1 MLGGDG
7 ISKQCRTADIMAD
20 AAYAILTKPTEY
32 TGNFVVDED
41 LLKQEGIRDFD
52 HYAVEPGTA
61 SSTDDSVWA
70 YSALQLAYWLLF
82 LRITLSVH

>member
-20 AAYAILTKPTEY
+20 AAYAILTKPTEF

-41 LLKQEGIRDFD
+41 ILKREGIRDFD
-52 HYAVEPGTA
+52 QYAVEPGMA
-61 SSTDDSVWA
+61 C
-70 YSALQLAYWLLF
+70 SAD
-82 LRITLSVH
+82 